1 MSGTSF
7 GNMEKKTITFP
18 SVVEYLDLSSKVKI
32 GTKTVAIERVM
43 AKNDDADSGDESYD
57 LSNDEESEEE
67 EEDDDML

>member
-18 SVVEYLDLSSKVKI
+18 SVVDVLGMSSKVKI

-57 LSNDEESEEE
+57 PLSSDEESEEE
-67 EEDDDML
+67 